1 VARRDGGTGLGLAI
15 SRQLVRAMGGD
26 IQVTSALGQG
36 STFGFALTVPVL
48 DPLVGAPSTARVVTG
63 YRGPRRS
70 VLVVDDIAANRA
82 VLVELLTG
90 LGFTLYEATNGQE
103 GVEQAKARR
112 PDLILMDRSMP
123 VLDGWEATRRLRQL
137 AAFQQT
143 PIIAVSASV
152 AGADRAASLAAGAS
166 AFVPK
171 PIHQDELLKQV
182 GRLLRLEWVDELVQ
196 QAPADLAVAQVGPPP
211 DEAWQLYDL
220 ARRGRIADLQARIEV
235 LAQRGPEYRACVAE
249 LRQLA
254 RRYRLREI
262 RTLLEPYVQEASRG
276 SQHANNQHI
285 LLIEDNPA
293 DVDVLIEQL
302 SEAGFEVTVAEDGE
316 DALEQSQY
324 DPPGL
329 ILLDVILPGIGGF
342 ETCRRLKA
350 DDRTRKIP
358 VIFMTSLTDI
368 ADKLNGFA
376 VGGVDYITKPI
387 QQAEVLARVRTHLA
401 LRDLQWQLAARN
413 ARLQEE
419 IAERQRA
426 EAGLQRANADLEQ
439 RVVARTA
446 DLSAAN
452 ASLWAEIAERQR
464 AEAGLRLA
472 NQELAR
478 QAADLQTANT
488 ELAQYAYVVSHDLQG
503 PLRAIHNY
511 ADLLAADLSATL
523 SGDQQVYLAGLVR
536 AVGEAQALVEDML
549 ELSRLGHDRVPTEL
563 VDLGVFLRTLV
574 AALDL
579 PADVEIDWCQDWPT
593 IESDPI
599 LLRQI
604 FQNLIL
610 NAVKFN
616 RASPRRI
623 ALGWRALEPEHYELS
638 VRDNGIGI
646 AERYQA
652 QIFRVFQR
660 LHTRQ
665 EYAGTGIGLA
675 IVQKAVTTLQGTVRV
690 ESTPGAGSTFVVT
703 LPRRANIESV
713 TQGK

>member
-1 VARRDGGTGLGLAI
+1 VETEHRHY
-15 SRQLVRAMGGD
+15 SR
-26 IQVTSALGQG
+26 I
-36 STFGFALTVPVL
+36 
-48 DPLVGAPSTARVVTG
+48 
-63 YRGPRRS
+63 
-70 VLVVDDIAANRA
+70 LVVD
-82 VLVELLTG
+82 
-90 LGFTLYEATNGQE
+90 
-103 GVEQAKARR
+103 
-112 PDLILMDRSMP
+112 
-123 VLDGWEATRRLRQL
+123 
-137 AAFQQT
+137 
-143 PIIAVSASV
+143 
-152 AGADRAASLAAGAS
+152 
-166 AFVPK
+166 
-171 PIHQDELLKQV
+171 
-182 GRLLRLEWVDELVQ
+182 
-196 QAPADLAVAQVGPPP
+196 
-211 DEAWQLYDL
+211 
-220 ARRGRIADLQARIEV
+220 
-235 LAQRGPEYRACVAE
+235 
-249 LRQLA
+249 
-254 RRYRLREI
+254 
-262 RTLLEPYVQEASRG
+262 
-276 SQHANNQHI
+276 
-285 LLIEDNPA
+285 DNPA
-293 DVDVLIEQL
+293 DVDVLIDQL
-302 SEAGFEVTVAEDGE
+302 AEAGFEVAVAEDGE
-316 DALEQSQY
+316 DGLEQSQY
-324 DPPGL
+324 KPPDL
-329 ILLDVILPGIGGF
+329 ILLDVALPGIDGF

-350 DDRTRKIP
+350 AERTQAVP
-358 VIFMTSLTDI
+358 VIFMTSLTEL
-368 ADKLNGFA
+368 ADKVHGFA
-376 VGGVDYITKPI
+376 MGGVDYIPKPI
-387 QQAEVLARVRTHLA
+387 QPAEVLARVRTQLA
-401 LRDLQWQLAARN
+401 LRDLQRQLSAQN
-413 ARLQEE
+413 AQLQQE
-419 IAERQRA
+419 IVERQRA

-452 ASLWAEIAERQR
+452 ACLWAEIAERQR

-478 QAADLQTANT
+478 QAADLQAANT

-511 ADLLAADLSATL
+511 ADLLTADLSATL

-549 ELSRLGHDRVPTEL
+549 ELSRLGHERGPTEL

-579 PADVEIDWCQDWPT
+579 PADVEIDWYQDWPT
-593 IESDPI
+593 IESDST

-623 ALGWRALEPEHYELS
+623 ALGWRALEPEQYELS

-646 AERYQA
+646 APRYQA

-713 TQGK
+713 TQD